1 MVKAKAFFKA
11 NKFLFD
17 SFRNYI
23 KFSTKSEK
31 AFDIYFAIIISLF
44 FVFTAAYFTDMKVKE
59 FMVNFQSLNSIV
71 ITAISILAGF
81 NMASIAVI
89 SSSQSDMINKL
100 KTTFS
105 EIDSSVSKFAVLVI
119 FFTWAITIQL
129 TVVLMGIILHFCSQ
143 FLVQPF
149 LLKLTVPIWLW
160 IILFMWMFIFMHSIF
175 ISIRNVKML
184 FFFVSKGLQNQ

>member
-1 MVKAKAFFKA
+1 
-11 NKFLFD
+11 
-17 SFRNYI
+17 
-23 KFSTKSEK
+23 
-31 AFDIYFAIIISLF
+31 
-44 FVFTAAYFTDMKVKE
+44 

-71 ITAISILAGF
+71 ITAISILAGV

-105 EIDSSVSKFAVLVI
+105 QIDSSVSKFTVLVI

-160 IILFMWMFIFMHSIF
+160 IILFVWMFIFMHSIF